1 MTLNFLNVTIL
12 RLNEVFCLES
22 NFFIIFPPPDKERK
36 FTVSRKNKY
45 TVVGNNINIMKTTL
59 ELKFDFYQ
67 AFKQHGY
74 TKIWKER
81 KTVNLKSFTLI
92 TCKLVIRKKHVNN

>member
-22 NFFIIFPPPDKERK
+22 NFFIIFPPLDKERK

-45 TVVGNNINIMKTTL
+45 TVVGNNINIMKTTF
-59 ELKFDFYQ
+59 ELNFDFCQ
-67 AFKQHGY
+67 ALNSMDTQKYGN
-74 TKIWKER
+74 KE
-81 KTVNLKSFTLI
+81 
-92 TCKLVIRKKHVNN
+92 KLSI